1 MRGRGAAQAAE
12 SRRDNKVPRHATQGK
27 HAADDVIK
35 NEKTTHFKE
44 NQHKLRFNKSY
55 KRFDGSHQARAHGV
69 SENVN
74 NKENQVNTDGGNN
87 SSSNGNGNGNS
98 NSNSDSS
105 RNVSSDDAYIK
116 TNNPR
121 YNNNNSRYNNSKSHN
136 KINRVNGSYEDHRQN
151 QVQFPVVISDSSNSD
166 FTFDVTP
173 DDVML
178 SKKTF
183 MESYSQFLS
192 MRKDPNIDVYLHYNY
207 MLTGHIFRQHS
218 MQVLVNVQNEMK
230 PSNNAGQP
238 LAGGNTSVGGSSHN
252 SIQSASVSS
261 S

>member
-1 MRGRGAAQAAE
+1 MKGRGATQAVE
-12 SRRDNKVPRHATQGK
+12 SRRDNKVPRHAAQGK

-44 NQHKLRFNKSY
+44 NQHKLRYSKSH
-55 KRFDGSHQARAHGV
+55 KRFDGNHQARSHGT
-69 SENVN
+69 SDNVN
-74 NKENQVNTDGGNN
+74 NKENQVNVNGGNN
-87 SSSNGNGNGNS
+87 SSNSNDNS
-98 NSNSDSS
+98 NSNSDSNS
-105 RNVSSDDAYIK
+105 NFSGDDANIK
-116 TNNPR
+116 ANNHR
-121 YNNNNSRYNNSKSHN
+121 YNNSRYNNNKNHY
-136 KINRVNGSYEDHRQN
+136 KINRLNGSYKDHRQN
-151 QVQFPVVISDSSNSD
+151 QIQSPVVISDSSNSD

-192 MRKDPNIDVYLHYNY
+192 MRKDPNIDAYLHYNY

-230 PSNNAGQP
+230 PSNNVDQP
-238 LAGGNTSVGGSSHN
+238 LAGGNSSGGGSGHN
-252 SIQSASVSS
+252 SVQSASISS